1 MIDLFALLE
10 KYHLFFLFIQV
21 IMCVNWSVYRAR
33 MRYAYKKTT
42 QMPSGLWVFLFFFV
56 PPEWFMGQRF
66 GFYVDAH
73 VGSKSLHAH
82 RFRFKITTRHWN
94 NTDRKHFD
102 LNAFGFVYRWNIIN
116 NLIAVALKRSHFS
129 LAPVQTE
136 RLITNQMRP
145 FLSSNNVFFGSILH
159 APCNFRTETKLN

>member
-102 LNAFGFVYRWNIIN
+102 LNAFGFCVPVRYNKQLNCSRTQ
-116 NLIAVALKRSHFS
+116 KKPFQFS
-129 LAPVQTE
+129 T
-136 RLITNQMRP
+136 
-145 FLSSNNVFFGSILH
+145 SSNWAINHKSNETVFIVEQCFFWFHIACSLQ
-159 APCNFRTETKLN
+159 F